1 MARKRALGR
10 RMDPQTGVVYHLE
23 FDPPPEEHEPGL
35 NERLVPVE
43 GAADREASLPAAL
56 VAYTDGEAAMA
67 EWFEGFGILAP
78 VAAEEAVEAVGAA
91 VSEALATSLVAKEE
105 RLAAKKA
112 FEDEQAAAAAAA
124 EAEAAAA
131 EEERLAAE
139 KAAEEEGAEAPAAVP
154 PPPAAAPAALLP
166 EASESLYADWKT
178 LEDGFLTEGSTS
190 LATVRSLQWRR
201 CSASARAGRS
211 TTPCSPRLTR
221 GSRRPSK
228 LRRSSTRCRL
238 SCAYQSRARPSST

>member
-1 MARKRALGR
+1 M
-10 RMDPQTGVVYHLE
+10 YHLE

-43 GAADREASLPAAL
+43 GAADQEASLPAAL
-56 VAYTDGEAAMA
+56 VAYTDGEAAMQ

-112 FEDEQAAAAAAA
+112 FEDEQAAARPA

-131 EEERLAAE
+131 EEGRLAARRRQRRR
-139 KAAEEEGAEAPAAVP
+139 GRRLLRLCRRRLP
-154 PPPAAAPAALLP
+154 PLL
-166 EASESLYADWKT
+166 
-178 LEDGFLTEGSTS
+178 
-190 LATVRSLQWRR
+190 
-201 CSASARAGRS
+201 
-211 TTPCSPRLTR
+211 
-221 GSRRPSK
+221 RRPS
-228 LRRSSTRCRL
+228 
-238 SCAYQSRARPSST
+238 